1 MPHRSANGAILTKTC
16 QNVYAERCRIM
27 CKQRGR

>member
-1 MPHRSANGAILTKTC
+1 MPHRPANDAVITKTR
-16 QNVYAERCRIM
+16 QNVNAERCRIM